1 MTPARER
8 AGRAAAVAAAIALAA
23 IATLGCGR
31 GGDQGAPAAA
41 VGSERGACRPDRSCD
56 RGLQCLSDLCVRP
69 PPADC
74 AKVGEA
80 LSYLL
85 LDNYAPAETRA
96 ALAADV
102 HRQCQDQGLSADD
115 AACLIRAQSRAE
127 LRACP
132 KLVGLGDCA
141 RIRAHLEQVRSGSAV
156 DAYLVTSADRI
167 IARCRSESPTIAFE
181 RCVLAAR
188 TLDDVDRCAW

>member
-1 MTPARER
+1 MMRPMTTMTTMTLATL
-8 AGRAAAVAAAIALAA
+8 AAAALAV
-23 IATLGCGR
+23 GCGR
-31 GGDQGAPAAA
+31 AGGDRAAPAPAA
-41 VGSERGACRPDRSCD
+41 GTERGACRPDRSCD

-69 PPADC
+69 PSADC

-102 HRQCQDQGLSADD
+102 SRQCQEQGLSADEG
-115 AACLIRAQSRAE
+115 ACLARAQSRAD

-132 KLVGLGDCA
+132 KVVGLGDCA
-141 RIRAHLEQVRSGSAV
+141 RIRAHLERMRGDSAV
-156 DAYLVTSADRI
+156 DAYLVTGADRV
-167 IARCRSESPTIAFE
+167 IARCRSESPTLAFE

-188 TLDDVDRCAW
+188 TLDDVERCAW